1 MTVSTPQSHASAPAP
16 TALRRHLGTGS
27 IVFMV
32 VAAAAPMTVVVAT
45 FPLIFSI
52 SATVAAPAYFLAAG
66 VILIL
71 FSVGFTVMSKYVK
84 NAGAFYSY
92 IQAGLG
98 RPVGSGAALLA
109 LVSYAVLLVGVNAYV
124 GVAANNVIAHFTG
137 FSVPWWVWAIISLA
151 IIAFLG
157 YRRIELSSRVLAV
170 ALIVE
175 TLAVVI
181 LDIGIIG
188 HGGKAGLTGEPFAAT
203 AWTSGAPGLGLMFA
217 FLAFF
222 GFEATAVFR
231 NEARDPDRTI
241 PRATYVAVITIALL
255 YAISS
260 WAVAVGAGTAGAVKT
275 ATKDPEN
282 FVLNL
287 ASTYVSPI
295 LQDAMQILVATSLFA
310 CVLSFH
316 NVIARYAYT
325 LGDKGILPATL
336 GKVHPKHQSP
346 ARASLVTSIVA
357 VAVTI
362 IAALA
367 QMDPV
372 VQIYTW
378 FTGAATLGIIVL
390 MATTCLAVVVFFRR
404 HGHDKRIWHTLIAP
418 ILGFLGLAV
427 VLILVLA
434 NYPFLTGSVA
444 SAVIIALLLLLVFVL
459 GVVLALVMRSR
470 RHAQYLALEDD
481 QADPGDPA
489 DPADPA
495 VQTV

>member
-1 MTVSTPQSHASAPAP
+1 MTVSTPKSETGATAPA
-16 TALRRHLGTGS
+16 ALRRHLGTGS

-52 SATVAAPAYFLAAG
+52 SGTIAAPAYFIAAG
-66 VILIL
+66 VILGL
-71 FSVGFTVMSKYVK
+71 FSVGFTVMSKYVR

-98 RPVGSGAALLA
+98 RPVGAGAATLA

-124 GVAANNVIAHFTG
+124 GVAANNVIQHFTG
-137 FSVPWWVWAIISLA
+137 FSLPWWVWSLVSLA

-157 YRRIELSSRVLAV
+157 YRKIELSSRVLAV

-188 HGGKAGLTGEPFAAT
+188 HGGKAGFSAQPFAPT
-203 AWTSGAPGLGLMFA
+203 EWLSGAPGLGLMFA

-231 NEARDPDRTI
+231 NEAKNPDRTI
-241 PRATYVAVITIALL
+241 PRATYIAVLSIALL

-260 WAVAVGAGTAGAVKT
+260 WAVAVGAGTAGAVKS
-275 ATKDPEN
+275 ATGDPEN

-287 ASTYVSPI
+287 ATTYVSPI

-316 NVIARYAYT
+316 NVIARYGFT
-325 LGDKGILPATL
+325 MGNKGLLPASL
-336 GKVHPKHQSP
+336 GAVDPKHHSP

-357 VAVTI
+357 AVVTI
-362 IAALA
+362 IAAIA

-372 VQIYTW
+372 TQIYTW

-390 MATTCLAVVVFFRR
+390 MAMTCLAVVVFFRR
-404 HGHDKRIWHTLIAP
+404 SGHDRRVWHTIVAP
-418 ILGFLGLAV
+418 VLGFIGLAV
-427 VLILVLA
+427 VLILVLV
-434 NYPFLTGSVA
+434 NYPLLTGSVL
-444 SAVIIALLLLLVFVL
+444 SAVLIAVILLLVFVL
-459 GVVLALVMRSR
+459 GVVLALTMRSR
-470 RHAQYLALEDD
+470 RPAKYQALEDD
-481 QADPGDPA
+481 QVSPA
-489 DPADPA
+489 AEPA
-495 VQTV
+495 